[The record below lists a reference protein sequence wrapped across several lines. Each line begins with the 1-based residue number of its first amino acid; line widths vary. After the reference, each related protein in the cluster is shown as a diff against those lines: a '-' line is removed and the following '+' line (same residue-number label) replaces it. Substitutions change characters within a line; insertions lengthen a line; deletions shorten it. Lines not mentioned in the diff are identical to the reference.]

1 MGTPAKRACPFSSP
15 EIEDFGRKDET
26 E

>member
-1 MGTPAKRACPFSSP
+1 MGTPAKRACPVSSP